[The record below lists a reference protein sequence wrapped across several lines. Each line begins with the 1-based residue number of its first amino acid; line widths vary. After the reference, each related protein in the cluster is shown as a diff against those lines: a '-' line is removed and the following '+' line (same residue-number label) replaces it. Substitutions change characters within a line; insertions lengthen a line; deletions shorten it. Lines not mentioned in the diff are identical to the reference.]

1 MARAAL
7 KILHLRDSPW
17 VDGPGRTILESA
29 SHFDPAR
36 IEYHI
41 GVFAPASA
49 KAHPLLEALLARGA
63 SVYRIDDSGGLDRRV
78 LDRLSQLI
86 DDLRIDVLHT
96 SELRSSMYGWLCRRR
111 YPHLRLV
118 TTTHGWIANT
128 WRRKL
133 MRLCDKALLRQFDA
147 VVMVSRAMRGLVPEW
162 WLPSSKV
169 TIIHNALP
177 LATYAKDYA
186 HRERRTT
193 NTAGNVVMLN
203 VGRLSPEK
211 GQALLLRAFSA
222 IASDH
227 PGVQLW
233 LAGTG
238 PLEPHLRTLADSL
251 GLRERVRFLG
261 YVADMPALYSE
272 VDVVVQSSLTE
283 GMPNVILEA
292 AYLRV
297 PVIATAVGG
306 TAEIVDHEVS
316 GCLIPAGSMME
327 LVAAMRAFLSNPE
340 RFAAMARKGRE
351 RVEAQFSFVARTEKL
366 TELYESLQVASSRR

>member
-1 MARAAL
+1 MASPAI
-7 KILHLRDSPW
+7 KVLHLRDSPW

-41 GVFAPASA
+41 GVFAPVSVA
-49 KAHPLLEALLARGA
+49 AHPLMEALRARGA

-78 LDRLSQLI
+78 LDRLSHLI
-86 DDLRIDVLHT
+86 VDLRIDVLHT
-96 SELRSSMYGWLCRRR
+96 SELRSSVYGWLCRRR
-111 YPHLRLV
+111 FPHLRLV

-147 VVMVSRAMRGLVPEW
+147 VVMVSQAMRGRVPDW
-162 WLPSSKV
+162 WLPASKV

-177 LATYAKDYA
+177 LETYAKDYVK
-186 HRERRTT
+186 RERRPAD
-193 NTAGNVVMLN
+193 TAGNVVMLN

-222 IASDH
+222 VASDH

-233 LAGTG
+233 FAGTG
-238 PLEPHLRTLADSL
+238 PLEPHLRELATSL
-251 GLRERVRFLG
+251 GLAERVRFLG
-261 YVADMPALYSE
+261 YVADMPALYYE
-272 VDVVVQSSLTE
+272 VDVVVQSSFTE

-292 AYLRV
+292 GYLSV
-297 PVIATAVGG
+297 PIIATAVGG
-306 TAEIVDHEVS
+306 TAEIVDHDVS
-316 GCLIPAGSMME
+316 GCLIRADSMIE
-327 LVAAMRAFLSNPE
+327 LVAAMREFLSDPA
-340 RFAAMARKGRE
+340 RFAAMARKARE
-351 RVEAQFSFVARTEKL
+351 RVEARFGFVARTEKL
-366 TELYESLQVASSRR
+366 TELYEKLHGASPPA